1 MLLWFEFSGS
11 QLGAIPPPPCRGHQA
26 VSGDKF
32 ACHHWEGAAT
42 GSGEWRPGVPLNILQ
57 CTGARP
63 TTAQNHPA
71 PNIIGAEVER
81 LIQFMQGAW
90 SPGGHTY
97 TPV

>member
-1 MLLWFEFSGS
+1 M
-11 QLGAIPPPPCRGHQA
+11 
-26 VSGDKF
+26 
-32 ACHHWEGAAT
+32 
-42 GSGEWRPGVPLNILQ
+42 PLNILQ